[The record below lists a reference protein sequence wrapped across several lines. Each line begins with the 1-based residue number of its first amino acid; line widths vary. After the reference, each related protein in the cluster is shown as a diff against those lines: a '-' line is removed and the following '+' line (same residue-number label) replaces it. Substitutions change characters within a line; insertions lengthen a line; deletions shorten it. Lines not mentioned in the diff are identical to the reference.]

1 LIAAVFGFFGLPTQ
15 LHYKIGEDIDF
26 QCSSVVDT
34 RGLLQDG
41 TRTSGSY
48 SVLTGIVVTKPLQ
61 FKDNKYLF
69 AMNMFNV
76 KVDVG
81 QNSTESSQP
90 SSMQSVTAGAD
101 PLGYDMY
108 FSQTKNR

>member
-1 LIAAVFGFFGLPTQ
+1 MVQILSEFVTFAVLLIAAVFGFFGLPTQ

-48 SVLTGIVVTKPLQ
+48 SVLTGIVVTKTSPLLEFSVAFQ
-61 FKDNKYLF
+61 RRQCFPI
-69 AMNMFNV
+69 
-76 KVDVG
+76 DVAVAI
-81 QNSTESSQP
+81 Q
-90 SSMQSVTAGAD
+90 
-101 PLGYDMY
+101 
-108 FSQTKNR
+108 R